1 MENDDGHAMLGVP
14 GIAKEIM
21 LDDILQARDSIAVGD
36 ADPVA
41 IGEESGDEGG
51 SSAGNGPPCSKVLAS
66 VPKPIGN
73 NQKRKR
79 DDSNK
84 SDADVVKRA
93 IAEILERAGAI
104 VETKVVNNSTFNESG
119 NNGTATNPNRRSIQR
134 FPAISL
140 SDNQQ

>member
-51 SSAGNGPPCSKVLAS
+51 SKSVSKGKS
-66 VPKPIGN
+66 
-73 NQKRKR
+73 KRGSKR
-79 DDSNK
+79 GS
-84 SDADVVKRA
+84 R
-93 IAEILERAGAI
+93 G
-104 VETKVVNNSTFNESG
+104 G
-119 NNGTATNPNRRSIQR
+119 NNGGNKGGAIMATTRTTIAPRKTNTFKPIIKNTIAMQ
-134 FPAISL
+134 
-140 SDNQQ
+140 